1 VARVSPFRSSLQGY
15 DETLTAFVATN
26 IRVLNA
32 HLKPIDGQGESD
44 VLCDPRSFTDGTA
57 NLGFKCANG
66 PFVPT

>member
-1 VARVSPFRSSLQGY
+1 
-15 DETLTAFVATN
+15 
-26 IRVLNA
+26 VLNA